1 MLTFGC
7 GASDAGDGDAVVLC
21 EVWMRCLI
29 DWACYVIAVLY
40 CANLL
45 GGRAADKD
53 VYCGLAKC
61 GCFSLRFRLNP
72 LPFFSCDE
80 RSLMIGVFADAQT
93 NSMHIHS
100 LYIPVADVLV
110 CVGSFSSQTQAKQL
124 LQHVQLYKYATTIMV
139 YSAFADE

>member
-1 MLTFGC
+1 
-7 GASDAGDGDAVVLC
+7 
-21 EVWMRCLI
+21 MRLLQLAI
-29 DWACYVIAVLY
+29 PIESIAV
-40 CANLL
+40 
-45 GGRAADKD
+45 
-53 VYCGLAKC
+53 
-61 GCFSLRFRLNP
+61 
-72 LPFFSCDE
+72 FSCDE

-124 LQHVQLYKYATTIMV
+124 LQHVQLYKYASTIMV